1 MRRQMGDE
9 LRDLLQAMS
18 LVAHDEA
25 HKHLS
30 EAGREVL
37 EMMEYTSRNSGL
49 SIADA
54 YMEASA
60 TASLSERD
68 KDIIKAYL
76 AGCCASRPR
85 AASARATSTTGL
97 GAETPYPHRVFR
109 AHRVV
114 CPLGHHRRGIG
125 RWWR

>member
-1 MRRQMGDE
+1 MRREMGKEQRE
-9 LRDLLQAMS
+9 LLLAMS
-18 LVAHDEA
+18 YAAHQEA

-37 EMMEYTSRNSGL
+37 EMMDYASRNAGL

-54 YMEASA
+54 YVEASA

-76 AGCCASRPR
+76 A
-85 AASARATSTTGL
+85 
-97 GAETPYPHRVFR
+97 
-109 AHRVV
+109 
-114 CPLGHHRRGIG
+114 RRTLIEAFSEEGG
-125 RWWR
+125 DEE

>member
-1 MRRQMGDE
+1 MMRKMSKEREE
-9 LRDLLQAMS
+9 LLLAMS
-18 LVAHDEA
+18 IVARDEA

-37 EMMEYTSRNSGL
+37 EMMEYASRNAGL

-54 YMEASA
+54 YVEASA

-76 AGCCASRPR
+76 A
-85 AASARATSTTGL
+85 
-97 GAETPYPHRVFR
+97 
-109 AHRVV
+109 
-114 CPLGHHRRGIG
+114 RRTLIEAFSDEAIG
-125 RWWR
+125 E

>member
-1 MRRQMGDE
+1 MGKE
-9 LRDLLQAMS
+9 QRDLLLAMS
-18 LVAHDEA
+18 YAAHQEA

-37 EMMEYTSRNSGL
+37 EMMEYTSRNSEI

-54 YMEASA
+54 YVEANA

-76 AGCCASRPR
+76 PR
-85 AASARATSTTGL
+85 RTLIEAFSEEPEGQ
-97 GAETPYPHRVFR
+97 E
-109 AHRVV
+109 
-114 CPLGHHRRGIG
+114 
-125 RWWR
+125 